1 MNSLV
6 KDALKL
12 VIITVVA
19 GLVLGAVYGIT
30 KKPIADQEAKA
41 QMEAYKAVFP
51 KASDFKDVDGFSEEA
66 ASKVIASY
74 KNTVDGHESDVISSA
89 VEAVDA
95 SGKALGYI
103 FNITT
108 SKGYGGDIQLTVG
121 IQSDGTVSGYSVLSI
136 SETAGLG
143 MKATEPSF
151 YNQYVNKQADK
162 FVVSKDGGDGE
173 QIDALCGATITS
185 RAVTGAV
192 NAALGYY
199 QNAFK

>member
-143 MKATEPSF
+143 MKAK
-151 YNQYVNKQADK
+151 NADFQEQ
-162 FVVSKDGGDGE
+162 FVGLPATGNLEYTKTGE
-173 QIDALCGATITS
+173 EGKIDALSGAT
-185 RAVTGAV
+185 VTTNAMTNGT
-192 NAALGYY
+192 NAAI
-199 QNAFK
+199 AFYNSMK